1 MIIWQKEWEEVHMK
15 FNPQMFMQ
23 MMMQRDPGLMQRF
36 QQFQQMMQQYN
47 TFKTNLMQNPQLQ
60 EQAMKEAMQKMGMK
74 TE

>member
-1 MIIWQKEWEEVHMK
+1 MK

-36 QQFQQMMQQYN
+36 QQFQQMMQNNPQMMQQYN
-47 TFKTNLMQNPQLQ
+47 TFKTNLMQNPHLQ
-60 EQAMKEAMQKMGMK
+60 EQAMKEAMQKIGMK